1 METPNNHE
9 LGHEEGLVN
18 NVLNNKKLIYG
29 SIIAV
34 VVIVLAIFACYFFAQ
49 NGSRKADDMVA
60 RAETPSFWLLGPTAK
75 NTTLSP

>member
-1 METPNNHE
+1 METPNNQE

-49 NGSRKADDMVA
+49 NGK
-60 RAETPSFWLLGPTAK
+60 TPLYV
-75 NTTLSP
+75 